1 MGEGRM
7 KLMSKTLPVTLN
19 APGVSY
25 SSPRSVP
32 LMVTPSNR
40 KFEMLML
47 GSLACGLSIG

>member
-1 MGEGRM
+1 M
-7 KLMSKTLPVTLN
+7 KLMSKKLPALLN

-40 KFEMLML
+40 KFEMLIL
-47 GSLACGLSIG
+47 TSRLLESH